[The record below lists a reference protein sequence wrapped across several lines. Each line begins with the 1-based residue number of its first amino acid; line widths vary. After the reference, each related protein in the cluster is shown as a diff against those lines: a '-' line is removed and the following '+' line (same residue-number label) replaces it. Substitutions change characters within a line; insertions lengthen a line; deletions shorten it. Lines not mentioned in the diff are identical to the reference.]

1 MNIAYSVDQEYYHEE
16 DPEQLA
22 ADYMEAESLD
32 ECTVYQ
38 GVPYLP
44 VSQDEIDT
52 MEGMGWQYLVKDAKP
67 YKSYVWDNESNWV
80 KEKGEEDE

>member
-1 MNIAYSVDQEYYHEE
+1 VDKLTYSVDHESFHEE

-22 ADYMEAESLD
+22 ADYMEAEDLD

-44 VSQDEIDT
+44 ASQDEIDELEDGYT
-52 MEGMGWQYLVKDAKP
+52 HLIKDAKP
-67 YKSYVWDNESNWV
+67 YKSYVWDDKSNWV
-80 KEKGEEDE
+80 KERGEEG